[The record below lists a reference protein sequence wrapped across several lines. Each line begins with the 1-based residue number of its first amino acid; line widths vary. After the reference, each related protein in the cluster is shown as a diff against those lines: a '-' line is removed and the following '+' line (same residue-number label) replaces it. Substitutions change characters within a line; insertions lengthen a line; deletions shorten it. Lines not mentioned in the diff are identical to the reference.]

1 MYNWNSHQL
10 LIPNTILYGPGCL
23 DELGKKAKDLG
34 KNALVVTDNIM
45 VSAGYVEKLRNTLMD
60 QDLNCVIFDQANYEP
75 TTTLISDGVK
85 TYKDKKCD
93 FLIALG
99 GGSPIDA
106 AKAIGAMTV
115 NTGKLADYMGSN
127 KITVTPPPLVA
138 VATTSGTGSEVT
150 KVTIITDVENDV
162 KMLISSDNLM
172 PKISVNDPLLTM
184 SVPQNVTAATGIDAF
199 CHAAEAYIS
208 IKSQP
213 FTDEMA
219 LSAISRISKYIR
231 RAWANGNDLEA
242 RSQMM
247 LASMEAGIAFSN
259 SSVTIIHGMSRPIGA
274 NFNIAHGISN
284 AVLLV
289 TCMEFAMMGAPE
301 KFAKIASA
309 MGENIENLTTMQ
321 AAKASITAMR
331 ELCAD
336 LNIPTISGLGVDKEK
351 FLSLLPK
358 MADDALESGSPAN
371 TPRKVTKEE
380 IISLYQQAF

>member
-208 IKSQP
+208 INSQP